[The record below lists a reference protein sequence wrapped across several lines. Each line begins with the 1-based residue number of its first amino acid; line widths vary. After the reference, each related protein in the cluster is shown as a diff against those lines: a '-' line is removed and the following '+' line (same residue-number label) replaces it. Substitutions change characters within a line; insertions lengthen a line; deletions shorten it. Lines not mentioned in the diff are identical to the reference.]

1 MRRVSRRELLKDTLV
16 WASSAAIGRGTSA
29 SAKAKAANDI
39 SERERAAMGRVVEAF
54 REKYGVP
61 GVALAIAHEGRLVY
75 EEAFGLA
82 DRERGEALS
91 TRHRFRIASVS
102 KPITSCAIL
111 DLVESGHLKLDDRVF
126 GVGAV
131 LGTRFGHVPY
141 RRYVEDVTI
150 GHLLT
155 HTGGGWKNDS
165 SDPMFR
171 NRDMEH
177 AELISWTLDSLA
189 LEDPPGSSYAYSN
202 FGYCVL
208 GRVLEA
214 VTGHTYAT
222 AVERRVLAPC
232 GVRRMELAGNTLAE
246 RLEDEVRY
254 YGQAGENP
262 YGMNVRRMD
271 AHGGWVATP
280 RDLVAFVTHVDGFSN
295 PPDILRADTI
305 AAMTAPTTANRG
317 YAKGWSVNAAN
328 NWWHNG
334 SLPGTAT
341 ILVRTASGLSWAA
354 LTNTRRPASD
364 MDLAL
369 DNMVW
374 DVVRQTDAWRSRL

>member
-1 MRRVSRRELLKDTLV
+1 MRRFSRRELLKHTFV
-16 WASSAAIGRGTSA
+16 WAASTAVGRGTPA
-29 SAKAKAANDI
+29 SAEAVAGGDI
-39 SERERAAMGRVVEAF
+39 SERERAAMARVVEAF

-61 GVALAIAHEGRLVY
+61 GLALAIAHEGRLVY
-75 EEAFGLA
+75 DEAFGFA
-82 DRERGEALS
+82 ERERAEALT

-111 DLVESGHLKLDDRVF
+111 DLVETGRLKLDDRVF
-126 GVGAV
+126 GGGAV
-131 LGTRFGHVPY
+131 LGTRFGHTPY

-155 HTGGGWKNDS
+155 QTGGGWRNDA

-177 AELISWTLDSLA
+177 AELISWTLDSLP
-189 LEDPPGSSYAYSN
+189 LENPPGSSYGYSN

-214 VTGHTYAT
+214 VTGRSY
-222 AVERRVLAPC
+222 VSDVQRRVLAPC
-232 GVRRMELAGNTLAE
+232 GVRRMEVAANTLGE

-254 YGQAGENP
+254 YGQSGENP
-262 YGMNVRRMD
+262 YVMNVRRMD
-271 AHGGWVATP
+271 SHGGWVATA
-280 RDLVAFVTHVDGFSN
+280 RDLVAFVTHVDGFST
-295 PPDILRADTI
+295 PPDILRAETI

-328 NWWHNG
+328 NWWHSG

-341 ILVRTASGLSWAA
+341 ILVRTASGFCWAA

-374 DVVRQTDAWRSRL
+374 DAVSQTDAWRSRR